1 MTHGDDSQADRDRVD
16 AFASEDEL
24 TIQEFLQQAALT
36 APARPKQPRRP
47 ASSLYQRI
55 GCAGGLL
62 WLVNTLYLRVLPDPL
77 LMSYFKHLD
86 DQDRQWLRWHMLTL
100 LAVVTGG
107 PTKYE
112 GRDLHEAHA
121 ELHITE
127 DAFDRVVWHL
137 QATLQELEIEQ
148 QDQQAILAA
157 VQARRDAVV
166 TFERSS

>member
-1 MTHGDDSQADRDRVD
+1 MTHGEDSEVDRHRVD

-24 TIQEFLQQAALT
+24 TLEEFLQATPT
-36 APARPKQPRRP
+36 APARPTERRRS

-62 WLVNTLYLRVLPDPL
+62 WLVNTLYLRVL
-77 LMSYFKHLD
+77 
-86 DQDRQWLRWHMLTL
+86 
-100 LAVVTGG
+100 AVVTGG
-107 PTKYE
+107 PSKYQ

-127 DAFDRVVWHL
+127 EAFDRVVWHL
-137 QATLQELEIEQ
+137 QATLQELEVQQ

-166 TFERSS
+166 TFEKSS

>member
-1 MTHGDDSQADRDRVD
+1 MTHGNDSEVDVHRVD

-24 TIQEFLQQAALT
+24 TIQEFLQAAPT
-36 APARPKQPRRP
+36 APARPRQPRRL

-62 WLVNTLYLRVLPDPL
+62 WLVDALYLRVLDDPL

-86 DQDRQWLRWHMLTL
+86 DQERQWLRWHMLTL

-107 PTKYE
+107 PTRYA
-112 GRDLHEAHA
+112 GRDLREAHA

-127 DAFDRVVWHL
+127 EAFDRVVGHL
-137 QATLQELEIEQ
+137 QAMLQELEAQ
-148 QDQQAILAA
+148 QEDQQAILAA

-166 TFERSS
+166 TFETSS